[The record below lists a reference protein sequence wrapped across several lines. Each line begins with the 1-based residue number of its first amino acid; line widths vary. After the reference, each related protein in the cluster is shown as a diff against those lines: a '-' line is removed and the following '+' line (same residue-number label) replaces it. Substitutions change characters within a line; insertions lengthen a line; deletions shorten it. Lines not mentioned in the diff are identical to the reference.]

1 MKFQPF
7 HTKTDG
13 LGLEV
18 RIAKTTANGMDAGAF
33 SDVSYYQSS
42 DTATLSDTSGD
53 FSVLNPFT
61 FPILGDTYIICHRVD
76 GIWVVSSEPHSELIF
91 ISPEG
96 GIPARSGTT
105 AGSAACVPY
114 YIGSSA
120 VITELLD
127 TSGASQTL
135 TVYNI
140 SASAVAGSKY
150 ITAKTVRGVYVVDM
164 EDCG

>member
-1 MKFQPF
+1 MDNEQLWTP
-7 HTKTDG
+7 TDG

-18 RIAKTTANGMDAGAF
+18 RIAKTPTNGIDAGAF

-42 DTATLSDTSGD
+42 STATLNNTSSD

-61 FPILGDTYIICHRVD
+61 FPILGDTYITCHRVD
-76 GIWVVSSEPHSELIF
+76 GVWVVSSEPHAELIF